1 MSFFKKTFFFLTC
14 CFALLSGSRISAQ
27 EGTRT
32 SGTKAK
38 EVSGKIC
45 VVPFE
50 PKLYMSE
57 IDKKINEQTKWN
69 WETIRENFRRQLD
82 AQLKL
87 KLQSTLS
94 VVSFYADSAGMSKDL
109 KYTYRSTGTSYDLVS
124 APTEATK
131 VNQKQS
137 GIKNGQIMVEQNND
151 KKFMNTKLNNAELLP
166 YLNKK
171 YGSEYFV
178 FINELD
184 IKNDMNSY
192 DLSSDTYQREV
203 TVHYSIL
210 DKTGKTI
217 NAGIAVSRFSS
228 KENNPKKIVAQCFS
242 PIATYIA
249 AKFAAVVKPAPAEA
263 PGR

>member
-1 MSFFKKTFFFLTC
+1 MFFLL
-14 CFALLSGSRISAQ
+14 FWANFFAQ

-32 SGTKAK
+32 NETLGKT
-38 EVSGKIC
+38 VTGKIC
-45 VVPFE
+45 LVPFE

-57 IDKKINEQTKWN
+57 IDQKINQQTKWD
-69 WETIRENFRRQLD
+69 WETIRENFRQQLD

-87 KLQSTLS
+87 KLQATYS
-94 VVSFYADSAGMSKDL
+94 VLSFYADSAKMSKDL
-109 KYTYRSTGTSYDLVS
+109 EYTYKSTDLAYDLVS
-124 APTEATK
+124 KPTDAKTTNK
-131 VNQKQS
+131 AQT
-137 GIKNGQIMVEQNND
+137 GISNGQITVQQNTD
-151 KKFMNTKLNNAELLP
+151 KKFMNTKLTNVEVLD

-171 YGSEYFV
+171 YLSEYFV

-192 DLSSDTYQREV
+192 DVNTDTYQREI

-217 NAGIAVSRFSS
+217 NAGIATSRFSS
-228 KENNPKKIVAQCFS
+228 KENNPKKIVALCFS

-249 AKFAAVVKPAPAEA
+249 AKFTGIVNPKPAPQKN
-263 PGR
+263 

>member
-1 MSFFKKTFFFLTC
+1 MISLKKYFSFLLFIPLCTFSF
-14 CFALLSGSRISAQ
+14 AQ

-32 SGTKAK
+32 NTTPGKSVT
-38 EVSGKIC
+38 GKIC
-45 VVPFE
+45 IVPFE

-57 IDKKINEQTKWN
+57 IDQKINQQTKWD
-69 WETIRENFRRQLD
+69 WETIRENFRQQLD

-87 KLQSTLS
+87 KLQTTYS
-94 VVSFYADSAGMSKDL
+94 VLSFYADSAKMAKDL
-109 KYTYRSTGTSYDLVS
+109 EYTYKSTDLAYDLVS
-124 APTEATK
+124 KPSDAKTPGKSKTG
-131 VNQKQS
+131 VS
-137 GIKNGQIMVEQNND
+137 NGQITVEQNTE
-151 KKFMNTKLNNAELLP
+151 KKFMNTKLTNTEVID

-171 YGSEYFV
+171 YLSEYFV

-184 IKNDMNSY
+184 IKNDLDSY
-192 DLSSDTYQREV
+192 DINTDTYQREV

-217 NAGIAVSRFSS
+217 NAGIATSKFSS

-249 AKFAAVVKPAPAEA
+249 AKFTAIVNPKPAPQKN
-263 PGR
+263 